1 MKKPLYTLAV
11 IALLL
16 AGIAVTGTG
25 CAKKASAP
33 PPAATSTTPAADV
46 PATPPAPTISL
57 TATPAAVERG
67 QSTTISWRTTNATE
81 VSIDGGI
88 GTVEASGTRTVAPS
102 ASTTFRA
109 RAAGPGGTANA
120 EVRITVTEPA
130 DVVPPTTRK
139 LTDAEWFP
147 STIKDAFFNYDEYDI
162 RPDAR
167 EALIGNSQALGERRN
182 IPVLIEGHCDE
193 RGSEKYNLAL
203 GEKRASAARDFLVAR
218 GIDPARIETVSLGEE
233 RPFAQGHDEA
243 SWQLNRRA
251 HFVMR

>member
-1 MKKPLYTLAV
+1 MRKTLYTLAV

-16 AGIAVTGTG
+16 AGIAITGTG

-33 PPAATSTTPAADV
+33 PPAATPPTPPAEV
-46 PATPPAPTISL
+46 PATPPAPTISV
-57 TATPAAVERG
+57 TATPAAIERG
-67 QSTTISWRTTNATE
+67 QSSTISWRTTNASE
-81 VSIDGGI
+81 VTIDGGI
-88 GTVEASGTRTVAPS
+88 GTVEATGARTVAPS

-109 RAAGPGGTANA
+109 RATGPGGTANA
-120 EVRITVTEPA
+120 EVRITVTAPA
-130 DVVPPTTRK
+130 DVVPPVTRK

-147 STIKDAFFNYDEYDI
+147 TTVKDAFFNYDEYDI
-162 RPDAR
+162 RLDAR
-167 EALIGNSQALGERRN
+167 EALTGNSQALSERGS
-182 IPVLIEGHCDE
+182 IPILIEGHCDE

-203 GEKRASAARDFLVAR
+203 GEKRAAAARDFLVAR
-218 GIDPARIETVSLGEE
+218 GIDPARIETVSYGEE